1 MRAMVLSQP
10 GQPIEARELP
20 DPIGQAPGSVIDVV
34 ACGICHS
41 DLHAAAGDYPTN
53 LPIILG
59 HEVVGHHATL
69 GPVLVYACWGCRRPD
84 CWACSSGQ
92 EMICPNATEAG
103 LFRDGGYA
111 EKMVIPDDAYLVP
124 IGDMDPYRT
133 APLACGGLTAYRA
146 VTHTLERLR
155 GAARPRALVLGAGGL
170 GQFGIQ
176 FLKILTD
183 ASVTV
188 VDSSADK
195 RAVALE
201 LGADEARDPA
211 DLDPAD
217 FNGTFDAVIDFVGA
231 DSTLAAASRSVA
243 RQGIAVVVGLY
254 GGTIPF
260 GFGAVPHEARFMTS
274 VWGTLAQL
282 TELVALAGE
291 HALASPVE
299 VMPLDQA
306 QQALDRLAAGGAAGR
321 LVLDPRRLP

>member
-1 MRAMVLSQP
+1 MHAMVLDRPGEPIQP
-10 GQPIEARELP
+10 KEVP
-20 DPIGQAPGSVIDVV
+20 DPIGQAPGSVINVV

-59 HEVVGHHATL
+59 HEVVGNHPEL
-69 GPVLVYACWGCRRPD
+69 GPVLVYACWGCRQPD

-111 EKMVIPDDAYLVP
+111 EKMAIPDDAYLVP
-124 IGDMDPYRT
+124 IGDLDPYRT

-146 VTHTLERLR
+146 VWHTQGKLNV
-155 GAARPRALVLGAGGL
+155 AVKPRALVLGAGGL

-183 ASVTV
+183 ATVTV
-188 VDSSADK
+188 VDSSPAK
-195 RAVALE
+195 RQVAVD
-201 LGADEARDPA
+201 LGADAVCDPGE
-211 DLDPAD
+211 LE
-217 FNGTFDAVIDFVGA
+217 GTFDAVIDFVGA
-231 DSTLAAASRSVA
+231 AATLESAAQHVA

-260 GFGAVPHEARFMTS
+260 GFGVVPHEAQFMTS
-274 VWGTLAQL
+274 VWGTRDQL
-282 TELVALAGE
+282 GELVNLA
-291 HALASPVE
+291 HKHPLASPVE
-299 VMPLDQA
+299 VLPLDSA
-306 QQALDRLAAGGAAGR
+306 QQALDRLASGDVAGR
-321 LVLDPRRLP
+321 IVLDPRRTS

>member
-1 MRAMVLSQP
+1 MRAMVLGQP
-10 GQPIEARELP
+10 GTPVEARELP
-20 DPIGQAPGSVIDVV
+20 DPRASAPGSVIDVV

-59 HEVVGHHATL
+59 HEVVGQHPDL
-69 GPVLVYACWGCRRPD
+69 GPVLVYACWGCRQPG

-92 EMICPNATEAG
+92 EMICPDATEAG

-124 IGDMDPYRT
+124 IGDLDPYRT

-146 VTHTLERLR
+146 VDHTLERLS
-155 GAARPRALVLGAGGL
+155 GVARPRALVLGAGGL

-176 FLKILTD
+176 FLKIRSD
-183 ASVTV
+183 AAVTV
-188 VDSSADK
+188 VDSSAAK
-195 RAVALE
+195 RDVALE
-201 LGADEARDPA
+201 LGADDVSDPA
-211 DLDPAD
+211 ELE
-217 FNGTFDAVIDFVGA
+217 GTFDAVIDFVGA
-231 DSTLAAASRSVA
+231 GATLEAMSRHVA

-274 VWGTLAQL
+274 VWGTRAQL
-282 TELVALAGE
+282 GELVELARR
-291 HALASPVE
+291 HPLNSPVE
-299 VMPLDQA
+299 VLPLQSA
-306 QQALDRLAAGGAAGR
+306 QQALDRLAAGDVAGR
-321 LVLDPRRLP
+321 LVLDPRRNT

>member
-1 MRAMVLSQP
+1 MHAMVLTRP
-10 GQPIEARELP
+10 GEPLEPTDAP
-20 DPIGQAPGSVIDVV
+20 DPVAQEPGSVIDVV

-59 HEVVGHHATL
+59 HEVAGEHPTL
-69 GPVLVYACWGCRRPD
+69 GPVLVYACWGCRKPD

-111 EKMVIPDDAYLVP
+111 EKMAIPDDAYLVP
-124 IGDMDPYRT
+124 IGDLDPYRT

-146 VTHTLERLR
+146 VSHTR
-155 GAARPRALVLGAGGL
+155 GKLTSSRKPRALVLGAGGL

-183 ASVTV
+183 ATVTV
-188 VDSSADK
+188 VDSSSAK
-195 RAVALE
+195 RDVAIG
-201 LGADEARDPA
+201 LGADAACDPSE
-211 DLDPAD
+211 LE
-217 FNGTFDAVIDFVGA
+217 GTFDAVIDFVGA
-231 DSTLAAASRSVA
+231 AATLESAALHVA

-260 GFGAVPHEARFMTS
+260 GFGVVPHEAQFMTS
-274 VWGTLAQL
+274 VWGTRDQL
-282 TELVALAGE
+282 GELVNLA
-291 HALASPVE
+291 HNHPLTSPVE
-299 VMPLDQA
+299 VLALDSA
-306 QQALDRLAAGGAAGR
+306 QQALDRLASGDVAGR
-321 LVLDPRRLP
+321 IVLDPRRTS

>member
-1 MRAMVLSQP
+1 MHAMVLTRPGEPVQP
-10 GQPIEARELP
+10 QQVP
-20 DPIGQAPGSVIDVV
+20 DPAAVSPGSVIDVV

-59 HEVVGHHATL
+59 HEVVGEHPEL
-69 GPVLVYACWGCRRPD
+69 GPVLVYACWGCRQPD

-111 EKMVIPDDAYLVP
+111 EKMAIPDDAYLVP
-124 IGDMDPYRT
+124 IGDLDPYRT

-146 VTHTLERLR
+146 VDHTLARLNSVQ
-155 GAARPRALVLGAGGL
+155 RPRALVLGAGGL

-176 FLKILTD
+176 FLKIRSD

-188 VDSSADK
+188 VDSSKAK
-195 RAVALE
+195 RDVALE
-201 LGADEARDPA
+201 LGADEVRDPSE
-211 DLDPAD
+211 LE
-217 FNGTFDAVIDFVGA
+217 GTFDAVIDFVGA
-231 DSTLAAASRSVA
+231 GATLESMARHVA

-274 VWGTLAQL
+274 VWGTRTQL
-282 TELVALAGE
+282 SELVDLA
-291 HALASPVE
+291 HRHPLSSPVE
-299 VMPLDQA
+299 VLPLDSA
-306 QQALDRLAAGGAAGR
+306 QQALDRLAAGDVAGR
-321 LVLDPRRLP
+321 LVLDPRRKA

>member
-1 MRAMVLSQP
+1 MRAMVLSKP
-10 GQPIEARELP
+10 GQPIEAREVP
-20 DPIGQAPGSVIDVV
+20 GPVGEPPGSVIDVL

-59 HEVVGHHATL
+59 HEVVGQHVDL

-111 EKMVIPDDAYLVP
+111 DKMAIPDDAYLVP

-146 VTHTLERLR
+146 VSHTLERLR
-155 GAARPRALVLGAGGL
+155 SVARPRALVLGAGGL

-176 FLKILTD
+176 FLKIQTD

-195 RAVALE
+195 RAVALG
-201 LGADEARDPA
+201 LGADDVCDPA
-211 DLDPAD
+211 DLE
-217 FNGTFDAVIDFVGA
+217 GTFDAVIDFVGA
-231 DSTLAAASRSVA
+231 DSTLAAASSSVA

-260 GFGAVPHEARFMTS
+260 GFGVVPHEARFMTS

-282 TELVALAGE
+282 NELVALAGE

-299 VMPLDQA
+299 VVPLEQA
-306 QQALDRLAAGGAAGR
+306 QQALDRLAAGDVAGR
-321 LVLDPRRLP
+321 LVLDPRRSS